1 MLIKNDSLVV
11 PCQDPN
17 LRRVQRYSVVTRDS
31 LHGGMGVRI
40 SSEKTPSEPYQE
52 LVLTRLEACMSASGQ
67 INEYKGT

>member
-17 LRRVQRYSVVTRDS
+17 LRQVQCYSVVARDS

-40 SSEKTPSEPYQE
+40 SSKKTPNEPYQE
-52 LVLTRLEACMSASGQ
+52 LFLERLEACMSGQ
-67 INEYKGT
+67 ISEYKRT